1 MMMIEQE
8 FGILGNLRPSPV
20 LPVFQI
26 NQLPMPYHGNKR
38 KLIPAID
45 AALDLHDVQFQSVLD
60 AFSGS
65 AAISLFF
72 KKTCT
77 RVIANDLLESSWQYA
92 LAFVENSD
100 TVLTADEVEM
110 LVNCEDFEFV
120 NCHWTETFYLGTEFR
135 QAGQTCRFSKFTLK
149 ECRDLDRIRK
159 NISVFL
165 GDPYKRAL
173 AFAAVFAIVYRLP
186 FGNMDQSVS
195 VLKHRK
201 RQEEEYSKTERRIGI
216 YYDSE
221 YNLRFEKWMKKY
233 AADFAKYACDSTG
246 RRCRALHGT
255 LSRQS
260 RTRKGGR
267 CLFGPT
273 LRGKNGRLSQPAPF
287 LRGIHHGEDSGGCA
301 AHRRGGGKFVNPET
315 YQQHF
320 EALLDA
326 CRSIPIWLLSY
337 SSDSWKPIDEIESIV
352 GGFGRDVITVPL
364 DQNYSYKY
372 RERSGKKKKTSEYLI
387 IAR

>member
-1 MMMIEQE
+1 MIEQE
-8 FGILGNLRPSPV
+8 FGIRGNLRPSPV

-72 KKTCT
+72 KKTGK

-195 VLKHRK
+195 VFKHRK

-246 RRCRALHGT
+246 RRCRALHGDAIEAIKNAGKVDVVY
-255 LSRQS
+255 LDPPY
-260 RTRKGGR
+260 GGKTADYPS
-267 CLFGPT
+267 L
-273 LRGKNGRLSQPAPF
+273 LRFFEEYTTGRILEDAPH
-287 LRGIHHGEDSGGCA
+287 IDA
-301 AHRRGGGKFVNPET
+301 AGGKFVNPET